1 MNTSDHYNLNLVEG
15 TDIVN
20 PLIVDVPN
28 YEAIDAQMYENS
40 CATIGMATELTS
52 GSVHSITRA
61 NSDAPMFRFTAT
73 SNWTAGDTMT
83 VDGIQVTVLLPTGE
97 TLGSGAYVINSTVLC
112 SLVGT
117 LVTVYGPSGT
127 VSEADNAQRL
137 GGNPPEYYGTA
148 EAVTAAQETANAA
161 GVLAGSANTTA
172 NRALDEAQK
181 SELQLLW
188 TNPAPSVAFAPQTVT
203 VDLSE
208 FDFIEIYFCESTS
221 RTHYKSEM
229 TLKNHSTRLTD
240 MYLAASSCELYTR
253 TVTAITDAGITFDD
267 GITGKVTAS
276 NYARSTDNSKMIPEA
291 IYGGKFA

>member
-28 YEAIDAQMYENS
+28 YEAIDAQMYENA

-203 VDLSE
+203 MDLSE
-208 FDFIEIYFCESTS
+208 FDFVEIYFCESTA
-221 RTHYKSEM
+221 RAHYKSEM

>member
-127 VSEADNAQRL
+127 VSEADNAQKL

-148 EAVTAAQETANAA
+148 EAVNAAQETASAA
-161 GVLAGSANTTA
+161 GVLAGAANTTA
-172 NRALDEAQK
+172 NNALEEARK

-188 TNPAPSVAFAPQTVT
+188 TNPAPTVAFAGQTIPL
-203 VDLSE
+203 DLA
-208 FDFIEIYFCESTS
+208 DYDYVEIYYCENLE
-221 RTHYKSEM
+221 RANYNNGM
-229 TLKNHSTRLTD
+229 TLLGHSTRLFDFYMGT
-240 MYLAASSCELYTR
+240 S
-253 TVTAITDAGITFDD
+253 VTALYSRVATVNTTGVTFEDATYGRL
-267 GITGKVTAS
+267 GAS
-276 NYARSTDNSKMIPEA
+276 TYSRSTDNSYMIPEK

>member
-28 YEAIDAQMYENS
+28 YEAIDAQMYENA

-127 VSEADNAQRL
+127 VSEADNAQKL

-161 GVLAGSANTTA
+161 GVLAGAANTTA
-172 NRALDEAQK
+172 NNALEEAQK

-188 TNPAPSVAFAPQTVT
+188 TNPAPTVAYAAQTLT
-203 VDLSE
+203 VNLEDY
-208 FDFIEIYFCESTS
+208 DFIELYFCEGTA
-221 RTHYKSEM
+221 RTHYNSAM
-229 TLKNHSTRLTD
+229 ILKGHSSRLTD
-240 MYLAASSCELYTR
+240 IYLAASSCELYTR
-253 TVTAITDAGITFDD
+253 TITGVTDNGVTFDD
-267 GITGKVTAS
+267 GITAKITAS
-276 NYARSTDNSKMIPEA
+276 SYARSTDNAKLIPEA